1 MLGGLEKC
9 EGIGIIGSIPNP
21 TSTIKLKITTM
32 ERQSMNEILD
42 GRKGVDYKRLDK
54 YLTLIT
60 QTSDMVRN
68 LILELSLEF
77 KIRGILVQDIKQNI
91 RAIEKKLK
99 SYPSLNAMDMDDD
112 LIQTLGEDAD
122 TFENIAKGMIGLKDY
137 EVFVIK
143 AKYKIGEKVWTKYSG
158 KLRLCEIVQ
167 IDCNLHSR
175 KEYNESNVLYELIEL
190 NQKSLK
196 PLKKDT
202 IVIQE
207 VDVVKSKKELLIN
220 KS

>member
-77 KIRGILVQDIKQNI
+77 NIHVVLILTPMT
-91 RAIEKKLK
+91 A
-99 SYPSLNAMDMDDD
+99 
-112 LIQTLGEDAD
+112 
-122 TFENIAKGMIGLKDY
+122 
-137 EVFVIK
+137 
-143 AKYKIGEKVWTKYSG
+143 
-158 KLRLCEIVQ
+158 
-167 IDCNLHSR
+167 
-175 KEYNESNVLYELIEL
+175 
-190 NQKSLK
+190 
-196 PLKKDT
+196 T
-202 IVIQE
+202 INYLFGNHE
-207 VDVVKSKKELLIN
+207 
-220 KS
+220 